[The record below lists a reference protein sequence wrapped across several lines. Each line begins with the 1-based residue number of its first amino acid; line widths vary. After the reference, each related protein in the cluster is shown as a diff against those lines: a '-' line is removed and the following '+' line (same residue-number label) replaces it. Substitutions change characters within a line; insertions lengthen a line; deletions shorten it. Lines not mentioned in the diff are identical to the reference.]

1 MEEAQTETDRRAA
14 APSTNASEAA
24 IDPLDIDRVEA
35 GPNTL
40 ETIVLSVVGAPT
52 ESGAA
57 TSQEAAG
64 DNSPSKAPPQSRRL
78 QRYRSTWENI
88 PELKDWLQGV
98 DGDPYSAWCRHC
110 CSGLVCHL
118 KNLMLHARSAKHL
131 KRSRG
136 ARPAPPPPP
145 SARLGRGRRMTP
157 VLAAPAQGGRRRTSR
172 RAVTVVLPQSPQRS
186 GGSPERSFSPA
197 EDSPP
202 PSSGYPTPSRP
213 QPTADVSYGDIDRVN
228 YSIGLHNL
236 TVGFV
241 GAGNIA
247 KATTKG
253 MLDKGIVSPACVIT
267 SAPTRLRLDTWRLWG
282 CSTTTDNAEVVRESD
297 LVLVAVQPLVAESV
311 FAGLGAALTDGKER
325 CFVSLVT
332 GWTRQRI
339 IETISSRRPVGAQQ
353 TPFHVVR
360 CVPNLPVS
368 IGEGSTVYCC
378 GDDLPRNWLLSVE
391 MVFSA
396 LGSCQKVDER
406 LMDAY
411 SGAFGSGTAYVL
423 SFVDALASGAVHLG
437 VPWHEA
443 LQMAAKTTAG
453 AAQLLLDSDRPLCEL
468 SRDAAA
474 AGGATLAGT
483 RTLQKAGFG
492 YAVMS
497 AVEASAERSRQLG
510 ERPASAR
517 EGPAADPR
525 PPPKGVVTWVVQGTG
540 DGDTPDPS

>member
-1 MEEAQTETDRRAA
+1 MEEAQTEPDRRAA

-40 ETIVLSVVGAPT
+40 ETIVLSVVGGPT

-64 DNSPSKAPPQSRRL
+64 DNSPSKAPAQSRRL

-131 KRSRG
+131 KRSQG

-157 VLAAPAQGGRRRTSR
+157 VLAAPAQGGRRRRTSR

-197 EDSPP
+197 QDSPP
-202 PSSGYPTPSRP
+202 PSSGYRTPSRP

-282 CSTTTDNAEVVRESD
+282 CSTTTDNAEVVRESDLVLVAVQPLVFDCVTVFVPRVAEVVRESD

-483 RTLQKAGFG
+483 RSLQKAGFG
-492 YAVMS
+492 
-497 AVEASAERSRQLG
+497 
-510 ERPASAR
+510 
-517 EGPAADPR
+517 
-525 PPPKGVVTWVVQGTG
+525 
-540 DGDTPDPS
+540 